1 MNKKETPKIAITNEL
16 VAKFFPKGKSQIYFI
31 VGLTVTEGGLQCILT
46 DTSVKVLKKILTEK
60 IKEL

>member
-1 MNKKETPKIAITNEL
+1 MDKKDIPKIAITNEL

-31 VGLTVTEGGLQCILT
+31 VGLTEGGLQCILT
-46 DTSVKVLKKILTEK
+46 DTSVKGLKKILTEK